1 MAVYATDFQGG
12 GTFDPVDP
20 PVFLGI
26 EPLLLALLVA
36 IGAVLFFLGWQLR
49 NSQTRRDH
57 DAAESIW
64 KAIDDAIKAAMKADG
79 GSLVGKAEDVDRVIR
94 NKLGATLAIA
104 NGLNPGLA
112 SLKAALAG
120 RRHMAHS
127 HAEPH
132 GDHDEPAHDDHADGD
147 HGSEA
152 ASPTA
157 VTQITVINGVRE
169 GGRRSEGEGSGGG
182 HSGHGGHGS
191 GGPLSPRERD
201 HAIRA
206 AIADLND
213 WWRHKGERIGEMRD
227 AHRELSSD

>member
-12 GTFDPVDP
+12 GTFEPVDP

-49 NSQTRRDH
+49 NSQTRRDP
-57 DAAESIW
+57 DAAEGIW

-104 NGLNPGLA
+104 NGLNPGLD
-112 SLKAALAG
+112 SLRAALDG
-120 RRHMAHS
+120 RRHVPHAHG
-127 HAEPH
+127 HAESH
-132 GDHDEPAHDDHADGD
+132 GDHGEHDHDDHADDD
-147 HGSEA
+147 HGAEDSSS
-152 ASPTA
+152 AS
-157 VTQITVINGVRE
+157 VTQITVINGNRE
-169 GGRRSEGEGSGGG
+169 GRRSGTGRGGG
-182 HSGHGGHGS
+182 GRTPDHGGS
-191 GGPLSPRERD
+191 LSPRERD